1 MVTRVAPVVEDS
13 GDHMSTDTHVGTEL
27 LGYRIEALLGRGGMS
42 SVYRAE
48 HRHLR
53 RKVALKIL
61 APALSENEGFR
72 QRFLRESQLAASL
85 DHPNIVPIYD
95 AGESDGLLF
104 IAMRYVEGR
113 DLEHVLRTD
122 GPLPAE
128 RAVAML
134 AQVASA
140 LDRAHTHGLVHRD
153 VKPGNILVETVGWPE
168 GHEHCYL
175 TDFGLTKHLAAP
187 SGLTDPGGFAGT
199 VDYVAPEQIEGKP
212 LDGRTDV
219 YSLGCVLYRCL
230 TGVAPF
236 ERENELAVIYAHLQE
251 SPPRLRKLRPDL
263 PAGVEDVIESA
274 LAKDV
279 EERPATCTEL
289 IEKVRDELG
298 LPSDLTAVQAI
309 RSEPTTFP
317 KVRRPRKRFGRARW
331 LIAALLVVI
340 AVVAGLL
347 VTRNRTDEGGGSLPG
362 FAHIYVVNPEGGGL
376 HPLTSGSASDV
387 SPVWS
392 PDGTKI
398 AFVSTRGSDTKA
410 IYVMDANGHNV
421 RALTNGRPESTSP
434 VWSPDGTRIA
444 FVSEA
449 PNRDIYVMNANGS
462 NKLPLTRDSLAADE
476 DPAWSPDGTKI
487 AFATQRDGNYEIYVM
502 NVDGTDP
509 TRLTSETGDDANPAW
524 SPDGTMI
531 AFDSNRTGD
540 VEIWVMHADGSGQTQ
555 LTHHANR
562 DANPSWSPDGLMIV
576 YARGKVPHTDLYVMH
591 ADGTLPRPLTA
602 DPHAGDQNPNWS
614 KENNLIVFVR
624 VTLPT

>member
-1 MVTRVAPVVEDS
+1 
-13 GDHMSTDTHVGTEL
+13 MSTDTHVGTEL

-104 IAMRYVEGR
+104 IAMRYVEGT
-113 DLEHVLRTD
+113 DLEHVLRAD
-122 GPLPAE
+122 GPMPAE
-128 RAVAML
+128 RAIAML
-134 AQVASA
+134 VQVASA
-140 LDRAHTHGLVHRD
+140 LDTAHAHGLVHRD
-153 VKPGNILVETVGWPE
+153 VKPGNILVETAGWPE

-175 TDFGLTKHLAAP
+175 TDFGLTKQLAAP

-230 TGVAPF
+230 TGLAPF

-263 PAGVEDVIESA
+263 PAGVEDVVESA

-279 EERPATCTEL
+279 EERPATCLDL
-289 IEKVRDELG
+289 IERFRAELG
-298 LPSDLTAVQAI
+298 LPSDLTSTPAI
-309 RSEPTTFP
+309 RSEPTTIP
-317 KVRRPRKRFGRARW
+317 KVARARRKRFGLARW
-331 LIAALLVVI
+331 LVAASLLAVI

-347 VTRNRTDEGGGSLPG
+347 VTRNRTEEGSGGIAG
-362 FAHIYVVNPEGGGL
+362 VAHIFAVNDHGTELRQLTRGL
-376 HPLTSGSASDV
+376 ASDV

-398 AFVSTRGSDTKA
+398 AFVSTRAGDTKA
-410 IYVMDANGHNV
+410 IYVMNANGSGIHS
-421 RALTNGRPESTSP
+421 LTKGRPEATSP
-434 VWSPDGTRIA
+434 VWSPDATKIA
-444 FVSEA
+444 YVSEA
-449 PNRDIYVMNANGS
+449 PNRDIFVMNADDGS
-462 NKLPLTRDSLAADE
+462 DKVVLTLDSLAADE
-476 DPAWSPDGTKI
+476 DPAWSPDGSKI

-502 NVDGTDP
+502 NADGTDQ
-509 TRLTSETGDDANPAW
+509 TRLTFETGDDANPAW
-524 SPDGTMI
+524 SPDGTKI

-540 VEIWVMHADGSGQTQ
+540 VEIWVMNANGTDQTQ

-562 DANPSWSPDGLMIV
+562 DANPSWSPDASMIV

-591 ADGTLPRPLTA
+591 ADGTRPTPLTNL
-602 DPHAGDQNPNWS
+602 HAGDQNPNWS
-614 KENNLIVFVR
+614 KDNVIAFVR
-624 VTLPT
+624 TTGT

>member
-1 MVTRVAPVVEDS
+1 
-13 GDHMSTDTHVGTEL
+13 MSTDTHIGTEL
-27 LGYRIEALLGRGGMS
+27 LGYRIEAVLGRGGMS

-122 GPLPAE
+122 GPMPAE
-128 RAVAML
+128 RAIAML

-140 LDRAHTHGLVHRD
+140 LDTAHAHGLVHRD
-153 VKPGNILVETVGWPE
+153 VKPGNILVETVGWAE
-168 GHEHCYL
+168 GNEHCYL
-175 TDFGLTKHLAAP
+175 TDFGLTKQLAAP

-263 PAGVEDVIESA
+263 PSGVEDVVESA

-279 EERPATCTEL
+279 EDRPTTCMGL
-289 IEKVRDELG
+289 IERLRGELG
-298 LPSDLTAVQAI
+298 SLPSDLASAQAV
-309 RSEPTTFP
+309 RSEPTTIP
-317 KVRRPRKRFGRARW
+317 KVARAPRKRFGRARW
-331 LIAALLVVI
+331 AIAASLLVVM

-347 VTRNRTDEGGGSLPG
+347 VTRKGRDEAGRTPGG
-362 FAHIYVVNPEGGGL
+362 FAHIYVVNADGKGL
-376 HPLTSGSASDV
+376 RALTRGNASDV

-392 PDGTKI
+392 PDDTKI
-398 AFVSTRGSDTKA
+398 AFVSTREGDTKA
-410 IYVMDANGHNV
+410 IYVMNADGSGV
-421 RALTNGRPESTSP
+421 QALTRSRPESTSP
-434 VWSPDGTRIA
+434 VWSPDSTKIA

-449 PNRDIYVMNANGS
+449 PNRDIYVMNADGS
-462 NKLPLTRDSLAADE
+462 NKMPLTRDSLAADE
-476 DPAWSPDGTKI
+476 DPAWSPDGSKI
-487 AFATQRDGNYEIYVM
+487 AFASQRDGNYEIYVM
-502 NVDGTDP
+502 NADGSDQ
-509 TRLTSETGDDANPAW
+509 TRLTSQAGDDANPAW
-524 SPDGTMI
+524 SPDSTEI
-531 AFDSNRTGD
+531 AFDSNRSGD
-540 VEIWVMHADGSGQTQ
+540 VEIWVMNANGTDQTQ

-562 DANPSWSPDGLMIV
+562 DANPSWSPDGSMIV
-576 YARGKVPHTDLYVMH
+576 YARGKVPHTDLYLMH
-591 ADGTLPRPLTA
+591 ADGTHPTPLTNLR
-602 DPHAGDQNPNWS
+602 AGDQNPNWS
-614 KENNLIVFVR
+614 KDNVIAFVR
-624 VTLPT
+624 TPAGT

>member
-1 MVTRVAPVVEDS
+1 
-13 GDHMSTDTHVGTEL
+13 MSTDTHVGTEL

-104 IAMRYVEGR
+104 IAMRYVEGS

-122 GPLPAE
+122 GPMPAE
-128 RAVAML
+128 RAVAIL

-140 LDRAHTHGLVHRD
+140 LDTAHAHGLVHRD

-175 TDFGLTKHLAAP
+175 TDFGLTKQLAAP

-236 ERENELAVIYAHLQE
+236 DRENELAVIYAHLQE

-263 PAGVEDVIESA
+263 PAGVDDVLESA

-279 EERPATCTEL
+279 EERPDSCMEV
-289 IEKVRDELG
+289 IEKLRGELG
-298 LPSDLTAVQAI
+298 LPLDLTSSYAVK
-309 RSEPTTFP
+309 SERGTIP
-317 KVRRPRKRFGRARW
+317 KTPRPRKRFGHARW
-331 LIAALLVVI
+331 AIAASLLVVI

-347 VTRNRTDEGGGSLPG
+347 ITRNRTGESSGSPDEI
-362 FAHIYVVNPEGGGL
+362 AHIYVVNDDGTGL
-376 HPLTSGSASDV
+376 RALTRGSAASDV

-398 AFVSTRGSDTKA
+398 AFVSTRAGDTKA
-410 IYVMDANGHNV
+410 IYVMNADGSDV
-421 RALTNGRPESTSP
+421 TALTRSRPESTSP
-434 VWSPDGTRIA
+434 VWSPDATKIA

-449 PNRDIYVMNANGS
+449 PNRDIYVMNLDGS
-462 NKLPLTRDSLAADE
+462 NKVPLTRDSLAADE
-476 DPAWSPDGTKI
+476 DPAWSPDGSKI

-502 NVDGTDP
+502 NADGTDQ
-509 TRLTSETGDDANPAW
+509 TRLTVEAGDDANPAW
-524 SPDGTMI
+524 SPDGTKI

-540 VEIWVMHADGSGQTQ
+540 VEIWVMYADGSGQTQ

-562 DANPSWSPDGLMIV
+562 DANPSWSPDGSMIV

-591 ADGTLPRPLTA
+591 ADGTHPSPLTA
-602 DPHAGDQNPNWS
+602 DPQVGDQNPNWS
-614 KENNLIVFVR
+614 KTNSRIVFVR
-624 VTLPT
+624 VTVET